1 MINKEKEFLIDM
13 DEKISDPEIR
23 KEYLLKLKDLVTE
36 KIVIT
41 QPYKF
46 SDIKKRFKEGST
58 SKQKH
63 ESSIQDL
70 QEEIN
75 NIKIEISE
83 IKANQEKTNKK
94 LFDMEII
101 QTLASQETTQTTDFI
116 NHINKVTFQK
126 WFVSY

>member
-1 MINKEKEFLIDM
+1 MITKEKEFLIDM
-13 DEKISDPEIR
+13 AEKIPDPEVR

-36 KIVIT
+36 KVVTI

-58 SKQKH
+58 SKQKQ

-116 NHINKVTFQK
+116 NHMSNCPIV
-126 WFVSY
+126 